1 MKWCELR
8 RHPRG
13 QNSAANAKLDS
24 DVEFQGGEGD
34 IEPLDEEN
42 DKPQVN
48 QAALARPS
56 LPPPFS

>member
-1 MKWCELR
+1 MKWYELR
-8 RHPRG
+8 RCPRG

-34 IEPLDEEN
+34 IEPIDEEN

-48 QAALARPS
+48 QAALA
-56 LPPPFS
+56 